1 VKLRGHDGTLEA
13 DELGEADTVISR
25 HDVRQPEAMR
35 YSNHRGRIL
44 SVP

>member
-1 VKLRGHDGTLEA
+1 MGTLDA
-13 DELGEADTVISR
+13 DELGEAGAVISR
-25 HDVRQPEAMR
+25 HDVRQPGAMR